1 MAFISRD
8 RIRKLAKEYPDEF
21 ESLTTPE
28 GEKLFRK
35 SIWISYM
42 TILLGKVIL
51 FGVVWVVLSKIDHLW
66 SELFAALFAIF
77 TIKTTVDQ
85 DFNGLEDS
93 VIDIARQEFAKEK
106 SDESRVEKPEDGKGS

>member
-1 MAFISRD
+1 MI
-8 RIRKLAKEYPDEF
+8 
-21 ESLTTPE
+21 
-28 GEKLFRK
+28 
-35 SIWISYM
+35 
-42 TILLGKVIL
+42 ILLGKVIL

-93 VIDIARQEFAKEK
+93 VIDVARQEFAKEK